1 MKTNKNARIKRKA
14 RIRAKIFGTKSRPRI
29 AVYRSNTAFTVQVID
44 DEKGHT
50 LISKTLKGTN
60 RTVATSLG
68 TEIARLCKGKN
79 ISQVVFDRG
88 GYRYHGSLAALAH
101 TLREG
106 GLTF

>member
-14 RIRAKIFGTKSRPRI
+14 RIRAKIFGTKSRPRL
-29 AVYRSNTAFTVQVID
+29 AVYRSNTAFTVQVVD

-60 RTVATSLG
+60 RTVAISLG
-68 TEIARLCKGKN
+68 AEIVRLCKNKN
-79 ISQVVFDRG
+79 ISQIVFDRG
-88 GYRYHGSLAALAH
+88 GYRYHGAIASLAQ